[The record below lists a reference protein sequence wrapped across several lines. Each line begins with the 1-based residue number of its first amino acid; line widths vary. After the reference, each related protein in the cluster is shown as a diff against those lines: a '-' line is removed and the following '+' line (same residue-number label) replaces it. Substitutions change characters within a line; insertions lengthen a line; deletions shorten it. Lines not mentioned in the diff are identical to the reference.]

1 MFRRHHHPRE
11 FRSRERTVSRALL
24 RAWRVRGQLRPTMR
38 RTYLLTRNLHL
49 YVGLF
54 ISPFI
59 LLFAVSVFV
68 LLHGGRS
75 SGTPEAPPETR
86 TVTGVRLQPGTASL
100 QGRPRIEALRPVL
113 DGLGVYGEVD
123 FIRHVPSDR
132 RIVIP
137 VRVPGRETIV
147 TIDYDNQVAV
157 ITSRPQPFGDALAY
171 LHRMPGPHNVAPRGN
186 APFMRLWRVMADMT
200 AYLIVFLTLTGVYL
214 WTALRAERLVG
225 FVLLI
230 AGASSVSALVYALV
244 R

>member
-1 MFRRHHHPRE
+1 LPSE
-11 FRSRERTVSRALL
+11 ET
-24 RAWRVRGQLRPTMR
+24 
-38 RTYLLTRNLHL
+38 LLTVRASGRWAAKAPSTKGRPIDVDRFKCEE
-49 YVGLF
+49 VGGDARRL
-54 ISPFI
+54 S
-59 LLFAVSVFV
+59 AD
-68 LLHGGRS
+68 
-75 SGTPEAPPETR
+75 E
-86 TVTGVRLQPGTASL
+86 VRPARRVQ

-113 DGLGVYGEVD
+113 NGLGVYGEVD

-171 LHRMPGPHNVAPRGN
+171 LHRMPGPHNVALRGN

-230 AGASSVSALVYALV
+230 AGASSVSALAYALV